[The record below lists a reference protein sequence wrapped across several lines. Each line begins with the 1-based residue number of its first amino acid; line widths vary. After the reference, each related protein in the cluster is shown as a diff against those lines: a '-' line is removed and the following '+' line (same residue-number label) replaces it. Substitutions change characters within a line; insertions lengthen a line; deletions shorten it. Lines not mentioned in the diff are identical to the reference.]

1 MDNNLYLD
9 ILSQGMDNV
18 KDFSH
23 QILGQGGLEAGQGIV
38 ISTIKGNNASLM
50 TMGDKDSLARI
61 VSNISGQLEPAQL
74 LVLSRLFQNLA
85 LEQLKIK

>member
-1 MDNNLYLD
+1 
-9 ILSQGMDNV
+9 
-18 KDFSH
+18 
-23 QILGQGGLEAGQGIV
+23 
-38 ISTIKGNNASLM
+38 M

-61 VSNISGQLEPAQL
+61 VSNIAGQLEPAQL

>member
-23 QILGQGGLEAGQGIV
+23 QILGQ
-38 ISTIKGNNASLM
+38 
-50 TMGDKDSLARI
+50 
-61 VSNISGQLEPAQL
+61 LEPAQL